1 MEQALNDAD
10 KQATSELAAD
20 AALQDTDKAAEN
32 TETNPVDQETKD
44 ALPEAKWYVVHTYS
58 GYENKVKATL
68 TQVIQNRGLENLIQ
82 EVSVPTEEQ
91 VEIKDGKRHTY
102 ERKLY
107 PGYVLLKMVMSDE
120 LWYIVRNTRGVTG
133 FVGPDGDPIPLTAEE
148 LAIVGVETDWDP
160 IVDYKVGDPIKVIHG
175 PLEGFIGT
183 VQEINHEK
191 KKVIVVVSMFGRETP
206 VELEFTQV
214 LAV

>member
-1 MEQALNDAD
+1 MEQALNNAD
-10 KQATSELAAD
+10 MKQTQDETAN
-20 AALQDTDKAAEN
+20 AALQAEAAVSETENLDKAQTSE
-32 TETNPVDQETKD
+32 E

-68 TQVIQNRGLENLIQ
+68 TQVIQNRGLERLIQ

-102 ERKLY
+102 ERKVY

-148 LAIVGVETDWDP
+148 LAIVGVETDWEP

>member
-1 MEQALNDAD
+1 MDQALN
-10 KQATSELAAD
+10 KEEQTEQTESTNATAVP
-20 AALQDTDKAAEN
+20 AAEN
-32 TETNPVDQETKD
+32 ETATVTDKK
-44 ALPEAKWYVVHTYS
+44 PEAQWYVVHTYS

-68 TQVIQNRGLENLIQ
+68 TQVIQNRGLEDLIQ

-91 VEIKDGKRHTY
+91 VEIKDGKRHVY
-102 ERKLY
+102 ERKVY

-148 LAIVGVETDWDP
+148 LAIVGVESDWDP

-183 VQEINHEK
+183 VQELSLIHISEPTRPCL
-191 KKVIVVVSMFGRETP
+191 SSRMP
-206 VELEFTQV
+206 SS
-214 LAV
+214 A

>member
-1 MEQALNDAD
+1 MEQALNNAD
-10 KQATSELAAD
+10 MKQTQDETAN
-20 AALQDTDKAAEN
+20 AALQAEAAVSETENLDKAQTSE
-32 TETNPVDQETKD
+32 E

-68 TQVIQNRGLENLIQ
+68 TQVIQNRGLERLIQ

-102 ERKLY
+102 ERKVY

-148 LAIVGVETDWDP
+148 LAIVGVETDFEP

>member
-1 MEQALNDAD
+1 MDQALN
-10 KQATSELAAD
+10 KEEQTEQTESTNATAVP
-20 AALQDTDKAAEN
+20 AAEN
-32 TETNPVDQETKD
+32 ETATVTDKK
-44 ALPEAKWYVVHTYS
+44 PEAQWYVVHTYS

-68 TQVIQNRGLENLIQ
+68 TQVIQNRGLEDLIQ

-91 VEIKDGKRHTY
+91 VEIKDGKRHVY
-102 ERKLY
+102 ERKVY

-148 LAIVGVETDWDP
+148 LAIVGVESDWDP

-191 KKVIVVVSMFGRETP
+191 KKSCGYGFHVRPGN
-206 VELEFTQV
+206 
-214 LAV
+214 AG